1 MGKMKDLYIQEL
13 NEELGKY
20 PDEKDAGEKD
30 ADKGENR
37 PR

>member
-20 PDEKDAGEKD
+20 PDEKDA
-30 ADKGENR
+30 DKGENR